1 MACELMG
8 DLFAKSF
15 SLKPRRLTR
24 HISSR
29 VLSDESLI
37 LAKARVIPFNSV
49 GSTYRPICVEIT
61 GSTWKHFC
69 TTYEL
74 REYMEELLYY
84 VAIVCV
90 EISGR
95 TGKHFCTTHELR
107 EYREVLLY
115 YVALCMRRMWEYR
128 EAILYYAYFWC
139 RVCFMLE
146 LRLHSRS
153 AT

>member
-1 MACELMG
+1 MDWLAGYRE
-8 DLFAKSF
+8 
-15 SLKPRRLTR
+15 
-24 HISSR
+24 
-29 VLSDESLI
+29 VLL
-37 LAKARVIPFNSV
+37 
-49 GSTYRPICVEIT
+49 YRPICVEIT
-61 GSTWKHFC
+61 GCKGKHFC

-74 REYMEELLYY
+74 WEYRKALLYY

-90 EISGR
+90 EIAGR

-128 EAILYYAYFWC
+128 EALRYYAYFWC